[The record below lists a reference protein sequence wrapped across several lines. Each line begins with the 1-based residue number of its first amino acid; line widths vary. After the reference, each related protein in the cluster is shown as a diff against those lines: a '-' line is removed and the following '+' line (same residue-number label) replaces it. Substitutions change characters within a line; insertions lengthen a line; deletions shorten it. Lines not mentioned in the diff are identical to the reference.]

1 MRRGRTQRAVI
12 RALRAAGT
20 PLDLRTLVQQVYG
33 HATPAALEATRRACH
48 RLAARGAIALAYQRP
63 GGRLVARLRNQ
74 PAPAR
79 TAADRPVRPWM
90 RTVRDLLVP
99 VVAGLTDHDVA
110 RWLRQ
115 AGRDTPYQRWKSDL
129 RAGHTARWSGW
140 VPAQLAVEQLAARCG
155 LGPYDDWSG
164 LRRAVRRVLAELAEA
179 GTVALRENPDRRPG
193 RRHVVAVRLLVREGV
208 TPLPPLPVEHVG
220 RPRPALR
227 VAPAVALG
235 AVRRDHAAAVA
246 SQRTAR
252 VPTNTS

>member
-12 RALRAAGT
+12 RALRAAGA
-20 PLDLRTLVQQVYG
+20 PLDLRTLARQVYG
-33 HATPAALEATRRACH
+33 QLTPAALEATRRACH

-115 AGRDTPYQRWKSDL
+115 AGRDTHYQAWKDDL
-129 RAGHTARWSGW
+129 RAGSAARWAGW
-140 VPAQLAVEQLAARCG
+140 VPTQLVVEQLAARSG

-164 LRRAVRRVLAELAEA
+164 LRRAVRRVLPELAEA
-179 GTVALRENPDRRPG
+179 GVVALRENPDRRPG
-193 RRHVVAVRLLVREGV
+193 RRHVVAVRLLRRTGV
-208 TPLPPLPVEHVG
+208 EPLPPLPVK
-220 RPRPALR
+220 RPAR
-227 VAPAVALG
+227 VPRLAPAVWLD
-235 AVRRDHAAAVA
+235 AVRRARQG
-246 SQRTAR
+246 SQHTTHG
-252 VPTNTS
+252 PPNTS